1 MATATPI
8 DLPRLLLVLAKTE
21 YFRADRLND
30 GCVEDVLLVKAVDG
44 RRVDTFEDRED
55 ANVDDNTD
63 REAIEDAERLLQIH
77 AEQLVCHAALSLGYG
92 GPPGSGVFSIHN
104 FARTRQLWRGDPGG
118 LADGERG
125 ATDWFFPVALFE
137 ELVLWEGTSASICDG
152 QTGLEDNY
160 APGIEGFIQAIVDV
174 VAESKTLA
182 NPRDF
187 QILKPWRLPLPCAL
201 EQELA
206 RLDRFLKRP
215 RVCEGR

>member
-1 MATATPI
+1 MTPI

-21 YFRADRLND
+21 TFRAERLED
-30 GCVEDVLLVKAVDG
+30 GCVDAVLLIKTVNG
-44 RRVDTFEDRED
+44 IRVDIFEDWED
-55 ANVDDNTD
+55 ENVNDNTS
-63 REAIEDAERLLQIH
+63 REAIEAGERLLQIH

-92 GPPGSGVFSIHN
+92 EPPGAGVFPIHN
-104 FARTRQLWRGDPGG
+104 FARTRQLWRGVPGG
-118 LADGERG
+118 LVDGEQG
-125 ATDWFFPVALFE
+125 TTDWFFPVALFE

-152 QTGLEDNY
+152 PTGLEDNY

-187 QILKPWRLPLPCAL
+187 QILKPWRLPLPCTL

-215 RVCEGR
+215 RACDGP